1 MITQSAGRVRRRS
14 RGPVVGGS
22 LLLLVALGLA
32 FWGISQR
39 TRALAEVTRETQE
52 QSVPVVAVITPEQG
66 VPDQEIALPGT
77 MQAFADAPIYARTN
91 GYLKKWYAD
100 IGTHVKAGQPL
111 ADIDAPELQHQLQQA
126 RADLNTAEANA
137 KLAQTTAERY
147 RDLITT
153 NSVSQQDLDNANG
166 SLEARR
172 AAVDSARANVQRLE
186 QLTAFTHIEAPF
198 TGVVTAR
205 NVDIGA
211 LIDAGNSS
219 KELFHMADTRTLRV
233 FVNVPEIYSRAAR
246 PGLKADLTLR
256 EFTGRTFV
264 GTLVRTA
271 SAIDVASRTL
281 LTEIDVDN
289 PKGELLPG
297 SYCEVHLKI
306 DDQAAPATKLP
317 VNALIFR
324 SDGLQVA
331 TVKADGH
338 VTLKSITVGRDF
350 GDSVE
355 VLSGLDPHDRV
366 VVNPPDSIASNE
378 IVRVTAGTRSAQ

>member
-1 MITQSAGRVRRRS
+1 
-14 RGPVVGGS
+14 VVGGTV
-22 LLLLVALGLA
+22 LLLVALGLA
-32 FWGISQR
+32 FWGISVR

-52 QSVPVVAVITPEQG
+52 RSVPVVAVITPAEG
-66 VPDQEIALPGT
+66 VPQQEITLPGT
-77 MQAFADAPIYARTN
+77 MQAFADASIYARTN

-100 IGTHVKAGQPL
+100 IGTHLRAGQL
-111 ADIDAPELQHQLQQA
+111 IAEIDAPELEHQLQQA
-126 RADLNTAEANA
+126 RADLGTAEANA

-147 RDLITT
+147 RDLIET
-153 NSVSQQDLDNANG
+153 NSVSRQDLDNANG
-166 SLEARR
+166 NLEARQ
-172 AAVDSARANVQRLE
+172 AAVESARANVQRLE
-186 QLTAFTHIEAPF
+186 QLTAFTRIDAPF

-211 LIDAGNSS
+211 LIDAGNNS

-233 FVNVPEIYSRAAR
+233 FVNVPEVYSRAAR

-256 EFTGRTFV
+256 EFTGRSFE

-271 SAIDVASRTL
+271 NAIDVASRTL

-289 PKGELLPG
+289 AKGELLPG
-297 SYCEVHLKI
+297 SYCEVHLNI
-306 DDQAAPATKLP
+306 GERAAAAMKLP

-331 TVKADGH
+331 TVNADGR
-338 VTLKSITVGRDF
+338 VIMKSITVGRDF

-355 VLSGLDPHDRV
+355 VLSGLDLRDRV
-366 VVNPPDSIASNE
+366 VVNPPDSIAANQT
-378 IVRVTAGTRSAQ
+378 VRVTAADRSAQ